1 LGVERSTFASFLVE
15 KDEGAG
21 TPEEKGAAK
30 FFKFAALWWLCQ
42 PRRGLHMSIRTFLR
56 VAPFLA
62 VLIGGFTA
70 FSAEPA
76 VVREPGDLRAA
87 GTVDFPVSCAPA
99 VRAEFIRGVALLH
112 SFFYEE
118 ARRIF
123 TAVAEQDP
131 NCAMA
136 QWGIAMTWWH
146 PIWTP
151 PTPDE
156 MSAGKAAIEKAI
168 GMTAGTERE
177 RGFIEALN
185 VYYNSSDSP
194 NTGAVGQS
202 CHGPVGA
209 RDRVV
214 AYEKAMRQLSEKYP
228 DDFEAQTFYAFA
240 ILAAG
245 YATPTDTTLAKQ
257 LQAAALLEKLWKKNP
272 NHPGVTHY
280 LIHSYDYPALAERG
294 LAAARSYGSIAPW
307 VPHALHMPS
316 HIFTRLGMWEESI
329 AANRSSA
336 DASRAYAAIRHRDA
350 TEAEELHALDY
361 MAYSYLQEGQDA
373 KAKEIVDFAA
383 TVRKTNPEL
392 EFSGAYAL
400 AAIPSRYVLER
411 NAWSGAA
418 ALPIPAL
425 PAWSSFPFMEALIE
439 YAHALGR
446 AHTGD
451 LEGARKATDR
461 MRQLRDATSDPK
473 FDYFKRQLDQQMQA
487 ASAWVAYGENKT
499 DDAVSIL
506 RRTADAE
513 DMLGKHPVSPG
524 ALVPAREQLGDLLL
538 KLDRPKE
545 AQVEFEAALKI
556 YPGRFRGLYGAAQA
570 AEQIGEKEKAQ
581 HYYAKLIEQTAKAD
595 GSRSELAELRE
606 YCTTQD
612 ATAQSR
618 RATEPHQ

>member
-1 LGVERSTFASFLVE
+1 MCIRAFFG
-15 KDEGAG
+15 GA
-21 TPEEKGAAK
+21 T
-30 FFKFAALWWLCQ
+30 
-42 PRRGLHMSIRTFLR
+42 S
-56 VAPFLA
+56 LA
-62 VLIGGFTA
+62 VLIAGFTA
-70 FSAEPA
+70 LGVETS
-76 VVREPGDLRAA
+76 VVPEPGDLRAA
-87 GTVDFPVSCAPA
+87 GSVDFKVSCAPE
-99 VRAEFIRGVALLH
+99 VRSEFIRGVALLH

-123 TAVAEQDP
+123 TEVAAKDP
-131 NCAMA
+131 TCAMA

-156 MSAGKAAIEKAI
+156 MSAGKVAAEKA
-168 GMTAGTERE
+168 MAMNAGTDRE
-177 RGFIEALN
+177 RGFITALN
-185 VYYNSSDSP
+185 TYYNAPDGP

-373 KAKEIVDFAA
+373 RAKEIVDFAA

-400 AAIPSRYVLER
+400 AAIPSRYALER
-411 NAWSGAA
+411 NAWSDAA
-418 ALPIPAL
+418 ALRVPEL
-425 PAWSSFPFMEALIE
+425 PHWSSFPFMEALIE

-451 LEGARKATDR
+451 LEGARKAMDR

-487 ASAWVAYGENKT
+487 ASAWVAYGENKKEE
-499 DDAVSIL
+499 AVTML
-506 RRTADAE
+506 RRAADAE
-513 DMLGKHPVSPG
+513 DILGKHPVSPG

-538 KLDRPKE
+538 ALDRPKE
-545 AQVEFEAALKI
+545 AQQEFEAALKI

-570 AEQIGEKEKAQ
+570 AGQTGEKEKAD
-581 HYYAKLIEQTAKAD
+581 HYYAKLTEQTAKAD

-606 YCTTQD
+606 YRTADGAATQPRS
-612 ATAQSR
+612 AP
-618 RATEPHQ
+618 EPPK

>member
-1 LGVERSTFASFLVE
+1 
-15 KDEGAG
+15 
-21 TPEEKGAAK
+21 
-30 FFKFAALWWLCQ
+30 
-42 PRRGLHMSIRTFLR
+42 MSIRTFFGG
-56 VAPFLA
+56 APFFA
-62 VLIGGFTA
+62 VLIGGFAA
-70 FSAEPA
+70 FGAETS
-76 VVREPGDLRAA
+76 VVPEPGDLRAA

-99 VRAEFIRGVALLH
+99 ARPEFIRGVALLH

-123 TAVAEQDP
+123 TDVAAKDP
-131 NCAMA
+131 TCAMA

-151 PTPDE
+151 PTSEE

-177 RGFIEALN
+177 RGFIRALN
-185 VYYNSSDSP
+185 VYYNTSDSP
-194 NTGAVGQS
+194 NAGAVGQS

-214 AYEKAMRQLSEKYP
+214 AYEKAMRHLSEKYP

-240 ILAAG
+240 ILAVG

-257 LQAAALLEKLWKKNP
+257 LQAAALLEKLWQKNP

-280 LIHSYDYPALAERG
+280 LIHSYDYPAFAERG
-294 LAAARSYGSIAPW
+294 LAAARSYSSIAPW

-336 DASRAYAAIRHRDA
+336 DASRAYAAMRHRDA

-361 MAYSYLQEGQDA
+361 MAYSYLQEAEDA

-400 AAIPSRYVLER
+400 AAIPSRYALER
-411 NAWSGAA
+411 NAWSDAA
-418 ALPIPAL
+418 ALSVPAL
-425 PAWSSFPFMEALIE
+425 PHWSSFPFMEALIE
-439 YAHALGR
+439 YSHALGR

-451 LEGARKATDR
+451 LEGARKAMDR
-461 MRQLRDATSDPK
+461 MRQLRDATKDPK

-487 ASAWVAYGENKT
+487 ASAWVAYGEGKKE
-499 DDAVSIL
+499 DAVNLL
-506 RRTADAE
+506 RRAADAE
-513 DMLGKHPVSPG
+513 DILGKHPVSPG

-545 AQVEFEAALKI
+545 AQREFEAALKI

-570 AEQIGEKEKAQ
+570 AEQIGDKEKAQ
-581 HYYAKLIEQTAKAD
+581 RYYAKLTEQTAKAD
-595 GSRSELAELRE
+595 GSRSELAQLRE
-606 YCTTQD
+606 YRAAKD
-612 ATAQSR
+612 AKSR
-618 RATEPHQ
+618 PSEATDPRK